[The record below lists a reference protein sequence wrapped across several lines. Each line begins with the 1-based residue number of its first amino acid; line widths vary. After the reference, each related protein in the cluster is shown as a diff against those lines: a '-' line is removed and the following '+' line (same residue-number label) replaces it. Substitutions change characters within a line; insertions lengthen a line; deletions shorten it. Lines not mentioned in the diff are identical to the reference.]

1 MSAAIDEM
9 DKKILNLIQ
18 SRFPVDQYPYK
29 VLADQTGLSEE
40 EAWERVERLRSNGFI
55 RRIGAVFD
63 SSGLGFHS
71 TLVGAKV
78 DPVLIDELAKKI
90 NELPGIT
97 HHYQRSDE
105 FNLWFTLT
113 ARDPGSITKTI
124 EEVKG
129 WEGVMDILNLPA
141 LRTFKIKVDFRV

>member
-1 MSAAIDEM
+1 MCATIDEK

-18 SRFPVDQYPYK
+18 SRFPVDQHPYK
-29 VLADQTGLSEE
+29 VLADQTGLTEE
-40 EAWERVERLRSNGFI
+40 EVWKRIERLRSDGFI

-71 TLVGAKV
+71 TLVGVKV
-78 DPVLIDELAKKI
+78 DPLLTDETAERI
-90 NELPGIT
+90 NQLPGVT

-113 ARDPGSITKTI
+113 ARDPESITETI

-129 WEGVMDILNLPA
+129 WEGVKDILNLPA